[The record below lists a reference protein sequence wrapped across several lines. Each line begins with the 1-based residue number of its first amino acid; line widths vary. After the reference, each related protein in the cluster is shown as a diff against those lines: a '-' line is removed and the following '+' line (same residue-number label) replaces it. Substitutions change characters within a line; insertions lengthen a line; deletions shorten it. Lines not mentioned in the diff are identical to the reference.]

1 MDGVNVTSWLRLVVL
16 VSILGLSLLAVGTA
30 GAQTPSRPYRGL
42 FGGAQPLSS
51 RAPSLS
57 LSLSGFGGWDQPT
70 VADPNT
76 SPDDRVNVSGPY
88 SGTTAGLDF
97 THPGERLELQGS
109 AYGFAGYFPD
119 NSEKPWYTSSSASG
133 SVNYQVPLGQ
143 RSRLRFG
150 ENARFATDLHLGV
163 VGGTSGSI
171 IPPAGGN
178 AGFDN
183 SLLRDPAIYS
193 TSDVGYSYSFSRA
206 SSISALYGYNFYHF
220 FNADSERS
228 DHREQQAGITYNHA
242 IGRYASL
249 VLGYTYRHNLVP
261 DTVEPPLAMHDIN
274 AGVNYSRA
282 LSLTRNT
289 KFSFHTGSTLTN
301 SVNNVSQPTPE
312 TRTHFFVV
320 GGAELLREIGQTWGA
335 QVNYNRSVTYDAGF
349 LQPILRDEASAGI
362 GGLIGRNVD
371 VSSGVYY
378 TVGAI
383 GLETTNYHSWTASS
397 QVRWAITRS
406 LATYAS
412 YYYYLYNFGSDVSL
426 PSGVVQ
432 ELHRN
437 GVRVGLTTWLPLW
450 TGRGAP

>member
-1 MDGVNVTSWLRLVVL
+1 MGS
-16 VSILGLSLLAVGTA
+16 SAAPS
-30 GAQTPSRPYRGL
+30 PSRAGRL
-42 FGGAQPLSS
+42 RSASRCQASAGGTS
-51 RAPSLS
+51 RLTVE
-57 LSLSGFGGWDQPT
+57 DPT
-70 VADPNT
+70 TP
-76 SPDDRVNVSGPY
+76 PGDRVNVSGPY
-88 SGTTAGLDF
+88 SGTTASLEF
-97 THPGERLELQGS
+97 THPGERLQLQGS
-109 AYGFAGYFPD
+109 AYGFAGHFPE
-119 NSEKPWYTSSSASG
+119 NSEDPWYTSSSASG
-133 SVNYQVPLGQ
+133 NVNYLVPLGQ
-143 RSRLRFG
+143 RSHLRFG
-150 ENARFATDLHLGV
+150 ENALFATDVRLGFI
-163 VGGTSGSI
+163 GGTGSN

-183 SLLRDPAIYS
+183 SLQRDPSIYS
-193 TSDVGYSYSFSRA
+193 MSDVGYSHSFSQA
-206 SSISALYGYNFYHF
+206 SSIDAQFGYHFYHF
-220 FNADSERS
+220 FNANSERS
-228 DHREQQAGITYNHA
+228 DHQEQRAGLTYHHSV
-242 IGRYASL
+242 GRYASL

-261 DTVEPPLAMHDIN
+261 DAVDRPLAMHDIN

-282 LSLTRNT
+282 LSRTRQT
-289 KFSFHTGSTLTN
+289 KVSFHTGSTLTN
-301 SVNNVSQPTPE
+301 STNNVSQPTPE

-335 QVNYNRSVTYDAGF
+335 QAAYNRSVTYEAGF
-349 LQPILRDEASAGI
+349 VQPVLRDEVSARI

-378 TVGAI
+378 TVGAV
-383 GLETTNYHSWTASS
+383 GLETTNYHSLLASS

-437 GVRVGLTTWLPLW
+437 GVRIGLTTWLPLW

>member
-1 MDGVNVTSWLRLVVL
+1 VDGVNVTSWLRPVVF
-16 VSILGLSLLAVGTA
+16 VSMLGLSLLMVGPA
-30 GAQTPSRPYRGL
+30 DAQTPSRPYRGL
-42 FGGAQPLSS
+42 FGGAQPLTT

-70 VADPNT
+70 VEAPT
-76 SPDDRVNVSGPY
+76 TAAGDRVNASGPFT
-88 SGTTAGLDF
+88 GTTAGLDF
-97 THPGERLELQGS
+97 VHPGERLELQGS
-109 AYGFAGYFPD
+109 AHGFAGYFPD
-119 NSEKPWYTSSSASG
+119 NSEDPWYTSSSASG
-133 SVNYQVPLGQ
+133 SVNYQVPLSQ

-150 ENARFATDLHLGV
+150 ENAQFATDVRLGFI
-163 VGGTSGSI
+163 GSTPGSSI
-171 IPPAGGN
+171 LPATGN

-183 SLLRDPAIYS
+183 SLERDPSIYS
-193 TSDVGYSYSFSRA
+193 TSDVGYSYSFSQA
-206 SSISALYGYNFYHF
+206 SSIDAVYGYHMYHF

-228 DHREQQAGITYNHA
+228 GHQEQQAGVTYHHG

-249 VLGYTYRHNLVP
+249 ILGYTYRHNLVP
-261 DTVEPPLAMHDIN
+261 DTVEPPLTMHDIN

-282 LSLTRNT
+282 LSLTRQT
-289 KFSFHTGSTLTN
+289 KLSFHTGSTVT
-301 SVNNVSQPTPE
+301 SATKVSQPTPE
-312 TRTHFFVV
+312 TQTHFFVV

-335 QVNYNRSVTYDAGF
+335 QATYNRSVTYDAGF
-349 LQPILRDEASAGI
+349 LQPILRDEVTAGI

-383 GLETTNYHSWTASS
+383 GLESTNYHSWQASS

-406 LATYAS
+406 LAAYVS
-412 YYYYLYNFGSDVSL
+412 YYYYLHNFGSDVSL
-426 PSGVVQ
+426 PTGVVQ